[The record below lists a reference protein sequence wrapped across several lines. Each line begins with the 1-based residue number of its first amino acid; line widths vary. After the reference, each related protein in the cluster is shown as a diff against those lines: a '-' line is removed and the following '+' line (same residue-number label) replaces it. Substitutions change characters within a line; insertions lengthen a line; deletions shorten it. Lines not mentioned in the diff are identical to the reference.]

1 MGRNTFS
8 GCLAVAMVGSFL
20 AAGCDLLE
28 FAQNPSVNLS
38 LPTRSYSFNTNDP
51 RWKVPPNFNMMAI
64 SCDVAADCCRN
75 VPGAPAGTSF
85 DCNQFPI
92 ICDAKVC
99 AMRINL
105 EVPQTI
111 DLKKDAPEFAEIG
124 GRVVKEVL
132 LKELRY
138 TADNKLGADLPPIK
152 VFVAPAGVMS
162 SANNND
168 VKLLV
173 SLPQTVAGKKAEETI
188 MLTSDAQQAFS
199 QRALDLNNPFNLIAG
214 TDVIVRSGS
223 PIPMGQVDVSVTGKV
238 TVKF

>member
-1 MGRNTFS
+1 MGRKTFF
-8 GCLAVAMVGSFL
+8 GCSALAMVGSFL

-28 FAQNPSVNLS
+28 FAQNPSVNLN

-51 RWKVPPNFNMMAI
+51 RWKVPPNFNTMA
-64 SCDVAADCCRN
+64 VACSVDDDCCRSI
-75 VPGAPAGTSF
+75 PGAPAGIMF
-85 DCNQFPI
+85 DCNQFKLF
-92 ICDAKVC
+92 CDQQVC

-152 VFVAPAGVMS
+152 VFVAPEGVMS

-188 MLTSDAQQAFS
+188 TLTSDAQQAFS
-199 QRALDLNNPFNLIAG
+199 QRVLNLDTPFNLIAG
-214 TDVIVRSGS
+214 TEVIVRSGS